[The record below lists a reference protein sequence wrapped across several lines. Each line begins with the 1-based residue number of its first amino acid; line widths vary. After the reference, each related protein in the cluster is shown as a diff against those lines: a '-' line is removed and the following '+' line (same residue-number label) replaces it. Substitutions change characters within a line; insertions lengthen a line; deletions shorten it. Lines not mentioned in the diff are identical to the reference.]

1 MPANSEHVLRDARHS
16 SIQSLLRGLEVLF
29 GVVESDGPVSLA
41 AVTKMTGLNR
51 ATAYRM
57 LTTLVEGGYLSFGT
71 DEPVYSPGAQI
82 LRYLSGTHLQ
92 TALRHRVMPLL
103 TRLGEQSQETVT
115 LLMPAWPD
123 LVCIEVILSPHP
135 VRRHRSVGDLSDM
148 TNGATGRAYLA
159 FLPDEDI
166 DEVLQLRPLRPLA
179 SGAQYSREKLDQSI
193 EELRQRKFTISE
205 SETVEGMN
213 GLATPLFDQVSDR
226 PIAIISIS
234 GPAQRWDSAAMN
246 AFAPTLLAEISDF
259 GFGAIESPATPI
271 LEKESS

>member
-1 MPANSEHVLRDARHS
+1 M
-16 SIQSLLRGLEVLF
+16 F
-29 GVVESDGPVSLA
+29 GVVDSDGPVSLA

-71 DEPVYSPGAQI
+71 DEPVYSPGAQV
-82 LRYLSGTHLQ
+82 LRYLSGTRLQ
-92 TALRHRVMPLL
+92 SALRHRVLPLL
-103 TRLGEQSQETVT
+103 TRLGEQTQETVT

-135 VRRHRSVGDLSDM
+135 VRRHRNVGDLSAM

-159 FLPDEDI
+159 FLPDKDI
-166 DEVLQLRPLRPLA
+166 DEVLEIRPLRPLA
-179 SGAQYSREKLDQSI
+179 TGVQNSREKLDQRV
-193 EELRQRKFTISE
+193 EELRQHKFTTSE
-205 SETVEGMN
+205 SETVQDMN
-213 GLATPLFDQVSDR
+213 GLAAPLFDQISNR

-234 GPAQRWDSAAMN
+234 GPAQRWDAAAMN

-259 GFGAIESPATPI
+259 GFGAIE
-271 LEKESS
+271 